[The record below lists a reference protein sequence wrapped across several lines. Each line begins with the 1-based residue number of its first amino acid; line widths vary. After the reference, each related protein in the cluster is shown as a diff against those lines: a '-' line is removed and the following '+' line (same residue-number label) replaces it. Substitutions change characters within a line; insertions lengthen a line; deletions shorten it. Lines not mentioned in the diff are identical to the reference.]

1 MTIGGSITN
10 GPGAVAALVRAARS
24 RRGKTAIALVSAA
37 LAAGALL
44 VAIRHFLAEGWPLRG
59 GDPAIIATVGAL
71 FLIAYGLKALGWAR
85 LFRPGERPTPLALAA
100 AGGGASIMGLA
111 LPGRFDEAIRV
122 VIVRRYPPCPACVKT
137 VCFTL
142 VTLGLLDA
150 VALSPLATASAAFP
164 DLSPAVRVGFAIVGA
179 GGIGAAAI
187 VLLLPRMTRSARLV
201 RLRLVRWLV
210 PRAAPLRQA
219 SQAWGFVLGSWLVRV
234 VALVLLL
241 HTLGIG
247 FSIPLA
253 IMFVCAG
260 AASAA
265 IPFGPAGAATQVGA
279 GTTLLVVSGVEV
291 SHALGFALA
300 AQALMIL
307 AGAAVFLFAVVW
319 RSALGLR
326 SAFGVYRTTRAT
338 AAY

>member
-1 MTIGGSITN
+1 
-10 GPGAVAALVRAARS
+10 VAALGRFSCS
-24 RRGKTAIALVSAA
+24 RRGKTIVTVVSAA

-44 VAIRHFLAEGWPLRG
+44 IAIRHFLAEGWPLRG
-59 GDPAIIATVGAL
+59 GDPAIIATVGVL
-71 FLIAYGLKALGWAR
+71 FLLAYALKAFGWAR
-85 LFRPGERPTPLALAA
+85 LFRPAERPKPLALAA

-122 VIVRRYPPCPACVKT
+122 LIVRRYPPCPACVKT
-137 VCFTL
+137 VCFSL
-142 VTLGLLDA
+142 VTLGLIDA

-164 DLSPAVRVGFAIVGA
+164 ELSPAVRAGFAIVGA
-179 GGIGAAAI
+179 GGLGAAGVI
-187 VLLLPRMTRSARLV
+187 VLLPRLTRSARLV
-201 RLRLVRWLV
+201 KLRLVRWLV
-210 PRAAPLRQA
+210 PRAAPIREA
-219 SQAWGFVLGSWLVRV
+219 SQAWGFVFASWLVRV

-241 HTLGIG
+241 ETLGIG